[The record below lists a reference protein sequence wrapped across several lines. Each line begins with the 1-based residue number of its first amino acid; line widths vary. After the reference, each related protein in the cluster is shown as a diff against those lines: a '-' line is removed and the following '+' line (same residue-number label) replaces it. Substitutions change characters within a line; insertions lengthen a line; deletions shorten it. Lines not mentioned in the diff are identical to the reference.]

1 MAELLNGRYELGD
14 IVGSGGTGAVYRA
27 VDTRLGRIV
36 AIKALRGGPLADDNA
51 RARMRSE
58 ANLAASINHPGVA
71 QVFDYEDSSDS
82 HGGMS
87 FIVMQFVEGH
97 TLAQLLR
104 KQGPIPPDQV
114 MLIVVQVAEGLQ
126 AAHEAGIIHRDL
138 KPANIMLTPAGRT
151 VLVDFGIA
159 RSADSE
165 PLTNTGTLIGTA
177 DYMSPEQAAGQSATP
192 QSDLYSLGIVAYHCL
207 TGTSPFKRDS
217 HIATALAHLNDD
229 LPTFGPNVP
238 ENIIQL
244 VRSLTSKE
252 PSGRPV
258 SAAAVVA
265 QAAAIGAAEA
275 IDLPATFEMPAAAEP
290 TAPDSAAM
298 EPASTAAM
306 AGVYEPRATSAIP
319 VRKRRR
325 WALYAVL
332 TAAIL
337 VLAAT
342 GTHLIRSGQPSAIPN
357 VVGMNVSDAVTQIE
371 TTDRTA
377 SRKPVDIAG
386 KPAGQV
392 VKQTP
397 VAGQTGRNSASV
409 TIFVATGKVK
419 IAAKDVIGLTYSSA
433 SQTLEELGFAVKR
446 ADIAQSTSIGKVVA
460 LDKSGRL
467 LDGAAITLSVA
478 IAPAPVPTQ
487 TRSSSSSSSNESTK
501 DTGTP
506 KGAANKGKDTGKGK
520 GKK

>member
-14 IVGSGGTGAVYRA
+14 IVGSGGMGAVYRA

-87 FIVMQFVEGH
+87 FIVMQFVDGH

-104 KQGPIPPDQV
+104 ELGPMPPDQV
-114 MLIVVQVAEGLQ
+114 MSIVVQVAEGLQ
-126 AAHEAGIIHRDL
+126 AAHEAGIVHRDL

-159 RSADSE
+159 RSASSE
-165 PLTNTGTLIGTA
+165 PLTNTGTLVGTA
-177 DYMSPEQAAGQSATP
+177 DYMSPEQAAGRSATP

-207 TGTSPFKRDS
+207 AGMSPFKRDS

-229 LPTFGPNVP
+229 LPAFGPNVP
-238 ENIIQL
+238 EDIVQL
-244 VRSLTSKE
+244 ITSLTSKE
-252 PSGRPV
+252 PSERPV
-258 SAAAVVA
+258 SAAAVAA
-265 QAAAIGAAEA
+265 QATAIGAAGA
-275 IDLPATFEMPAAAEP
+275 IDLPKTFEMP
-290 TAPDSAAM
+290 TLPDSTAM

-306 AGVYEPRATSAIP
+306 AGVDEPRTASAIP

-325 WALYAVL
+325 WVLYVVL

-337 VLAAT
+337 VLGAA
-342 GTHLIRSGQPSAIPN
+342 GTQLIRSGQPSAIPN
-357 VVGMNVSDAVTQIE
+357 VVGMNVADALTQIHA
-371 TTDRTA
+371 TDRTA
-377 SRKPVDIAG
+377 NRKPVDIAG

-397 VAGQTGRNSASV
+397 VAGGAGRNSASV

-419 IAAKDVIGLTYSSA
+419 ISAKDVIGLTYSSA
-433 SQTLEELGFAVKR
+433 SQTLEKLGFAVKR
-446 ADIAQSTSIGKVVA
+446 ADVAQSTSIGKVVA

-467 LDGAAITLSVA
+467 PNGTAITLSVA
-478 IAPAPVPTQ
+478 VAPPPAPTQ
-487 TRSSSSSSSNESTK
+487 SEPSANGSTQDKGTTK
-501 DTGTP
+501 DNG
-506 KGAANKGKDTGKGK
+506 KNKDKGK